1 MQYLPVFIISWKR
14 KKIYYYIPFPRINK
28 KDFTMHKYAHNYYI
42 IIKKGGY
49 DKPPKKEN
57 FQTKMKK
64 TSDNNII

>member
-1 MQYLPVFIISWKR
+1 
-14 KKIYYYIPFPRINK
+14 
-28 KDFTMHKYAHNYYI
+28 MHKYAQIYYI

-64 TSDNNII
+64 TSDNNIISHKKEVATAIATK